1 MEFRV
6 LGPLEVVEE
15 GHPIEL
21 HGRRQR
27 ALLACLLLHA
37 NEVVATERLLDDL
50 WPGGEDSRLVHV
62 SVSRV
67 RKALGAERLL
77 TRPPGYVLRVGA
89 GECDREEFGALAMEG
104 RAALR
109 HGRAEEAGTL
119 LRRALALWRGPAFA
133 DFAYEPFAQA
143 EAARLEEARLACL
156 EERVEADLAL
166 GEHGELIG
174 ELERLVHEEPLRER
188 LRAQL
193 MLALYRSG
201 RQVEALELYRETRRV
216 WSEELGIE
224 PGAALRDLEAA
235 ILRQDEELELPEAA
249 ARAQEPDQKHS
260 EPRRSVP
267 PETEQAAGTAP
278 SGSLARKTVTLVLAE
293 AGLTGPTD
301 EILDP
306 EVRRRIVARYFETAS
321 QVFSLHGAS
330 LERPLGDNLAAIFGV
345 PRLHEDDA
353 LRAVRAALELRE
365 AVARLNEELEQE
377 RAVAIDVRIGIDTG
391 EVLEGDPA
399 SPEGLV
405 SGEALGRAT
414 RLAQTAGAGEIVIS
428 EATHRLVRDAVRT
441 KTAEADVRGAA
452 GRAFLLLDVAR
463 PRRPE
468 GPETP
473 FVGRRRELRVLEQAF
488 ERARGDRSLSP
499 RHAAWVTGRGQ
510 VAPRAR
516 VLDRARGGRPRPSRA
531 LPCLRRGSVRPRGR
545 DRAGCG
551 RHRRRRLTGRG
562 ADEDRRPRRRCRW

>member
-89 GECDREEFGALAMEG
+89 GECDREAFGALAMEG

-109 HGRAEEAGTL
+109 HGRAQEAGTL

-235 ILRQDEELELPEAA
+235 ILRQDEGSSYPKPPPE
-249 ARAQEPDQKHS
+249 
-260 EPRRSVP
+260 RRSP
-267 PETEQAAGTAP
+267 TKSIP
-278 SGSLARKTVTLVLAE
+278 SRVVAS
-293 AGLTGPTD
+293 
-301 EILDP
+301 
-306 EVRRRIVARYFETAS
+306 RR
-321 QVFSLHGAS
+321 
-330 LERPLGDNLAAIFGV
+330 
-345 PRLHEDDA
+345 
-353 LRAVRAALELRE
+353 
-365 AVARLNEELEQE
+365 
-377 RAVAIDVRIGIDTG
+377 
-391 EVLEGDPA
+391 
-399 SPEGLV
+399 
-405 SGEALGRAT
+405 
-414 RLAQTAGAGEIVIS
+414 
-428 EATHRLVRDAVRT
+428 
-441 KTAEADVRGAA
+441 
-452 GRAFLLLDVAR
+452 
-463 PRRPE
+463 
-468 GPETP
+468 
-473 FVGRRRELRVLEQAF
+473 
-488 ERARGDRSLSP
+488 
-499 RHAAWVTGRGQ
+499 
-510 VAPRAR
+510 
-516 VLDRARGGRPRPSRA
+516 RPSRRPA
-531 LPCLRRGSVRPRGR
+531 QHRVAAWPARRSRSFS
-545 DRAGCG
+545 
-551 RHRRRRLTGRG
+551 
-562 ADEDRRPRRRCRW
+562 PRRA

>member
-6 LGPLEVVEE
+6 LGPLEVLEQ

-50 WPGGEDSRLVHV
+50 WPGGDDSRLVHV

-89 GECDREEFGALAMEG
+89 GECDREAFDALAMEG

-249 ARAQEPDQKHS
+249 ARAQEPDQEHS
-260 EPRRSVP
+260 EPPRSVP

-293 AGLTGPTD
+293 AGLRGPTE

-306 EVRRRIVARYFETAS
+306 EVRRRILARYFTTAS

-330 LERPLGDNLAAIFGV
+330 LERPLGDSLAAIFGI

-353 LRAVRAALELRE
+353 LRAVQAALELRE
-365 AVARLNEELEQE
+365 AVAHLNEELARE
-377 RAVAIDVRIGIDTG
+377 RGVAIDVRVGIDTG
-391 EVLEGDPA
+391 EVL
-399 SPEGLV
+399 
-405 SGEALGRAT
+405 RA
-414 RLAQTAGAGEIVIS
+414 
-428 EATHRLVRDAVRT
+428 
-441 KTAEADVRGAA
+441 
-452 GRAFLLLDVAR
+452 AR
-463 PRRPE
+463 R
-468 GPETP
+468 
-473 FVGRRRELRVLEQAF
+473 
-488 ERARGDRSLSP
+488 
-499 RHAAWVTGRGQ
+499 
-510 VAPRAR
+510 
-516 VLDRARGGRPRPSRA
+516 
-531 LPCLRRGSVRPRGR
+531 RPRGSL
-545 DRAGCG
+545 AGSRSERPAG
-551 RHRRRRLTGRG
+551 S
-562 ADEDRRPRRRCRW
+562 RRPPGPEKS

>member
-6 LGPLEVVEE
+6 LGPLEVVEQ

-50 WPGGEDSRLVHV
+50 WPGGEDC
-62 SVSRV
+62 
-67 RKALGAERLL
+67 GA
-77 TRPPGYVLRVGA
+77 RPRVGLA
-89 GECDREEFGALAMEG
+89 GAQGSRRGARADPTARLRASGGGRESAIARSSTLSRWRDEPLSGM
-104 RAALR
+104 
-109 HGRAEEAGTL
+109 AGQKRQATL

-249 ARAQEPDQKHS
+249 VRAQEPDRAPS

-293 AGLTGPTD
+293 AGLSGPTE

-306 EVRRRIVARYFETAS
+306 EVRRRIVARYLETAS

-365 AVARLNEELEQE
+365 AVAHLNEELERE

-391 EVLEGDPA
+391 EVLEGDPG

-414 RLAQTAGAGEIVIS
+414 RLAQAAGAGEIVIS
-428 EATHRLVRDAVRT
+428 EATHRLVRDAVRAR
-441 KTAEADVRGAA
+441 TAEADVRGAA
-452 GRAFLLLDVAR
+452 GRAFLLLDARSPETPRGSRDPVRRTPARAPRARAGVRAR
-463 PRRPE
+463 PRR
-468 GPETP
+468 
-473 FVGRRRELRVLEQAF
+473 
-488 ERARGDRSLSP
+488 RSLSP

-516 VLDRARGGRPRPSRA
+516 VLDRARGGRPHPSRA

-551 RHRRRRLTGRG
+551 GHRRRRLTGRG
-562 ADEDRRPRRRCRW
+562 ADEDRRPRR